1 MFFVSTCSFLAF
13 VPSFRPFFLRAFSVL
28 LPVLSPLFSLFLL
41 RPFFR
46 LFSPFF
52 SPPCSPSLLHP
63 FSALPFLL
71 SPLFSLFLLRPF
83 SALPFVLSPLFS
95 PSLAPPFPHSA
106 LASFL
111 IAFLGLLGLRT
122 NGYMA
127 FDSGK
132 KREERAGNAARAVSS
147 PSSMNQIFELPSLI
161 QPQTRSR
168 RSSRA
173 GCTTG

>member
-13 VPSFRPFFLRAFSVL
+13 VPSLRPFLRAFSVL
-28 LPVLSPLFSLFLL
+28 LFPSVLLPLFSLFLL

-71 SPLFSLFLLRPF
+71 SPP
-83 SALPFVLSPLFS
+83 FS
-95 PSLAPPFPHSA
+95 PSLAPPFPHSV

-111 IAFLGLLGLRT
+111 IAILGLLGLRT

-132 KREERAGNAARAVSS
+132 KREERAGYAARAVSS